1 MNLSPHSP
9 FSSKA
14 SQLLSWGHWFT
25 FANIGLV
32 LLISSSYL
40 FADKSPTSLLGWFY
54 MIINWL
60 SHTSFITFSAFVLTV
75 FPLSMIFPYPRHIRG
90 MAAIIATIG
99 ISLLSL
105 DAFVYFQLGYHL
117 NFSSLPNIMTVLWT
131 TIVGSPIIT
140 ALISFGFLLLIFAFE
155 LVAGNHAWR
164 HLEKLKCFT
173 FPRYAT
179 GLLVSCFAMSHSIH
193 IWADANT
200 YFDITQQDNVLP
212 LSYPTTAKK
221 LLARHNLLDIEQYQQ
236 ATEIQLDNTHNQY
249 RLPRSLPSCSSSNQ
263 TVTVIYFDQPSALES
278 FVQNKPDLKAVS
290 QLIQPSDHQDALF
303 NLVFGLPAYYQTA
316 NNAHPLWDANRH
328 ILALQNTDIK
338 VGNDD
343 LDPHPPLISVINGST
358 HNIEYDEQQYYFLFS
373 LAEPQSDVVISS
385 TYYTNIPALKNIMGF
400 KQLQDITYTLLA
412 EHFNCATLADAT
424 MIARNLK
431 NGRSEGVNF
440 TQGVLVAFKKDR
452 ITLVKRDGTYEH
464 ISGAEGFTID
474 QKLDVPFLIQ
484 SIKTLKKF
492 SVDNSV
498 K

>member
-54 MIINWL
+54 MMITWV
-60 SHTSFITFSAFVLTV
+60 SHTSFITFSAFVLTI

-90 MAAIIATIG
+90 MAAIIATAG
-99 ISLLSL
+99 ICVLSL

-117 NFSSLPNIMTVLWT
+117 NFSSLPDIITALWK
-131 TIVGSPIIT
+131 TIVGSPVIT
-140 ALISFGFLLLIFAFE
+140 SILSIGFVLLIFALE
-155 LVAGNHAWR
+155 LIAGNHAWR
-164 HLEKLKCFT
+164 HLDKLKCFK

-193 IWADANT
+193 IWADANA
-200 YFDITQQDNVLP
+200 YFDITKQDNVLP

-221 LLARHNLLDIEQYQQ
+221 LLARHDLLDIEHYQQ
-236 ATEIQLDNTHNQY
+236 ATEIHLDNTQNQY
-249 RLPRSLPSCSSSNQ
+249 QLPHSLPSCRSSNQ
-263 TVTVIYFDQPSALES
+263 AVTVLYFVDPLALED
-278 FVQNKPDLKAVS
+278 FIQDKPELTAVP

-303 NLVFGLPAYYQTA
+303 NLAFGLPAYYQTA
-316 NNAHPLWDANRH
+316 NNPHPSWDPNND
-328 ILALQNTDIK
+328 ILALQEPDKNSEN
-338 VGNDD
+338 VNANNE
-343 LDPHPPLISVINGST
+343 PPLISVINGST
-358 HNIEYDEQQYYFLFS
+358 NNITYDKQRYYFIFS
-373 LAEPQSDVVISS
+373 LAEPKSDVVISN
-385 TYYTNIPALKNIMGF
+385 TYYTNIPTLQNIMGF

-412 EHFNCATLADAT
+412 EHFSCAKLAEAT
-424 MIARNLK
+424 MIARNLTHS
-431 NGRSEGVNF
+431 RSEGVNF
-440 TQGVLVAFKKDR
+440 TQGVLVALKKDR
-452 ITLVKRDGTYEH
+452 ITLVKRDGSYEH
-464 ISGAEGFTID
+464 ISGAEGFAIK

-492 SVDNSV
+492 SVDTST